1 MHILS
6 LSFNMGI
13 ILGFQFQSAAL
24 SKHVRHGH
32 METAAT
38 CYKTT
43 EQYCFAL
50 HLFPRIDDY
59 GFDEFV
65 S

>member
-1 MHILS
+1 
-6 LSFNMGI
+6 
-13 ILGFQFQSAAL
+13 
-24 SKHVRHGH
+24 

-43 EQYCFAL
+43 EQYLFAL